1 MPGFK
6 IHISASTV
14 LGIGYG
20 AAAATLFD
28 VPLPTAALATTL
40 CSVSGMLP
48 DLDSGPGRPLHES
61 ITFAAAALPM
71 MMVDRFRHWGWTHE
85 SMILAGAAM
94 YVFIRFVMGHMLKHW
109 TVHRGIFHSFPVAL
123 IFTEL
128 GFLVCTTGD
137 LKMRYFK
144 AGAIAI
150 GFLSHLIL
158 DEIWSVDFKHAKLK
172 SSFGTA
178 CKFWAPC
185 WWADAIAYAIMVG
198 TTVLALNDPI
208 WTQAG
213 GEGEQLH
220 EMATSILK
228 DFSAVEKTVPLD
240 AVESDAVALARE
252 AGAPPADAAPPAAE
266 QQPAAGQADASQADA
281 GGYAPSPRLVERPAP
296 YRSTSQPAYRAG
308 ANANDGWSQPVDV
321 SQPSP
326 YGQR

>member
-1 MPGFK
+1 MPGFH

-94 YVFIRFVMGHMLKHW
+94 YLFIRFGMGHMLKHW

-158 DEIWSVDFKHAKLK
+158 DEIWSIDFKHAKLK

-185 WWADAIAYAIMVG
+185 WWADAIAYTIMAG
-198 TTVLALNDPI
+198 TTVLALNDPV
-208 WTQAG
+208 WTQVG

-228 DFSAVEKTVPLD
+228 DFSAVEKSAPIE
-240 AVESDAVALARE
+240 AVEGDAVALARE
-252 AGAPPADAAPPAAE
+252 AGAVPADASPQVAD
-266 QQPAAGQADASQADA
+266 QQPASQPQPS
-281 GGYAPSPRLVERPAP
+281 GYAPSPRLVERPAP
-296 YRSTSQPAYRAG
+296 YRSPSQPAYQAG
-308 ANANDGWSQPVDV
+308 ANSNDGWSQPVDV
-321 SQPSP
+321 SRQSQP